1 MTSKELFER
10 DLTRKT
16 IQLEDVEETL
26 HSGETEDISSGYERI
41 CETIRDLENARDK
54 AVNAML
60 EEEVES
66 LESVKEWSQEQKQKI
81 NKFRDVR
88 RQLKE
93 KLASLEEKELQ
104 KRQRREQDQQK
115 FFMEEQAKMAREQLI
130 ETEAAKLRQLKLE
143 EEWMQKKLQMERESM
158 QQNREDDARKAQVV
172 KLQKYTITPFR
183 GDHKDWL
190 RFWNQFSVE
199 VDGSNIAEVSK
210 FNYHLELVEGKPK
223 DDVLGL
229 PHTSEGYE
237 EAKRILR
244 ITYGKDIKVR
254 KALVIELEGLKPITN
269 INQIKETHE
278 FYNKLARVVRTLAT
292 MKKLET
298 VQSHVYTLMDK
309 LGPVKEAMVQKDDNW
324 EEWDLEQLVE
334 NLRKY
339 VDRHPLPVED
349 FASLTRNSYRKQH
362 QETMHEWK
370 RRDKMLMA
378 NGYQRTFQR
387 SNGCVYCGKSNHR
400 STDCFKILD
409 VAHRRAI
416 LKKNSMCFNCTGLG
430 HVASKCKSRGCI
442 KCGGRHHTSLCDS
455 SPEDQRNKSEFNQST
470 EKGLTAMDESTT
482 LHASVVAKVNG
493 VNARI
498 MLDSGAGS
506 SYVCTSLLTQL
517 GIKPLKVEK
526 RAIEQMYG
534 TITKQVEIYPITVE
548 SNAVDGFTID
558 LNCINGEKEILT
570 YLPNPRISN
579 LKKRYNRLRRLTF
592 SDEGNQQERLPV
604 HIIFGAADYQRIK
617 TTEPPVLGP
626 DPNKDPGAEFTMLG
640 WALSGRALHS
650 SFEAEKTFFLKSTR
664 DEFEQMCSL
673 EVLGLVDTPDKRE
686 EFHKDFTDKLQRLED
701 GTYSTRLPWKE
712 DASSLPTNEALAMAR
727 LHSTTKRLEKLG
739 RLEEYHSVMKEQLQ
753 EGIIEP
759 APREPTGEVIHYIPH
774 HPVIRDNAES
784 TKMRIVYD
792 CSARQTLKE
801 PCLNDLLET
810 GPSLQPLIFDI
821 LLKNRLHKFCLTG
834 DVKKAFLQI
843 KINSKDRDAQPLF
856 WYTDLQQRH
865 EVPYR
870 FTRVIFGSAPSPYI
884 LGATLVKHLSQY
896 KKKYPE
902 TIKQLM
908 QNTYVDDVQCVADDE
923 KLLFSFKEEGTKIM
937 AEGGFTLHKWHSNIP
952 ALQSTVDDQQKML
965 EETYAKTSFGTS
977 GDETKI
983 LGIQWNK
990 STDTLEINLDKFLK
1004 KVDEGT
1010 VTKRKMLSAI
1020 NSVFDPLGIASPVMI
1035 TGKILYSIA
1044 CLKKL
1049 SWDEVAPEEIKTP
1062 WNKWVKSIRSC
1073 DSVIIPRSV
1082 AHGKDSDITI
1092 HGFSDASKSAI
1103 SVAVYVTLL
1112 DKEAVPDHHLLVAK
1126 SRIAPKDT
1134 TIPRL
1139 ELIGA
1144 HMLSRILDHVMKT
1157 LSGYSIRECH
1167 GWVDSTTVVHWMKD
1181 QGKWSQFVRNRIM
1194 AINAINNIHW
1204 HYVPTNENP
1213 SDLGSRGVDP
1223 GKLTDFWFKGPSW
1236 LNNRSS
1242 WPAQPEIHETS
1253 DAQKERIPRAEKQL
1267 LIKQM
1272 DQGTSYFGG
1281 MLTRYSYWKLIR
1293 ITAYVIRFV
1302 EHCCKRKKRNCLQ
1315 LTSEEA
1321 DEAEKL
1327 WIRKAQQS
1335 NNILTNTDL
1344 EKGDDGVLR
1353 YVGRIPNYKPI
1364 LLERN
1369 HPLVKSLIQACH
1381 LKTLHGGVAVTMS
1394 KVRERFW
1401 IQKLRFIV
1409 KKVLH
1414 NCNLC
1419 KRFRVKP
1426 LSNPSKSMLPD
1437 FRIELQEPFL
1447 VTGVDF
1453 AGPVRY
1459 RIAKGKIGKAYIALF
1474 TCTSTRAVYL
1484 KLCKDLTAPVFQRVL
1499 KEFVARRGCPK
1510 MIVSDNGRT
1519 FVATKKWLKTLRK
1532 SENLSSYI
1540 TEQGIQWRFNMSRA
1554 PWWGGFFERLVGIMK
1569 RSLSKVVGR
1578 STLNFE
1584 ELEEVLLDVEC
1595 VTNNRPLCYVGEE
1608 FEEPV
1613 ITPAIL
1619 LRGKPSSVL
1628 EQDIEQLEAN
1638 DNMTRRLLFIRRSK
1652 DQLRKRWMGEYLRAL
1667 EERQRKHN
1675 QKEITIPGVGAVVLL
1690 KEDTRNR
1697 AYWKLGRIVDYIRG
1711 LDGIVRGVKLKL
1723 GNGYVVERP
1732 LQLIC
1737 DLEVGGEVGGHTLN
1751 PEAPEI
1757 NPERPNLEEKQRR
1770 RAKIIARD
1778 QIKSVAVH
1786 EEDEH

>member
-1 MTSKELFER
+1 MTSKQLFER
-10 DLTRKT
+10 DLSRKS
-16 IQLEDVEETL
+16 IQLEDIEETL
-26 HSGETEDISSGYERI
+26 HSGEKEDISSGYERI
-41 CETIRDLENARDK
+41 CETIKDLDNARER
-54 AVNAML
+54 AVDTML
-60 EEEVES
+60 EEEEES
-66 LESVKEWSQEQKQKI
+66 LESVKEWSQEQKQQI
-81 NKFRDVR
+81 NKFRDMR

-104 KRQRREQDQQK
+104 KKQRREQDQQRI
-115 FFMEEQAKMAREQLI
+115 FMEEQAKLAREQLM
-130 ETEAAKLRQLKLE
+130 ETEKAKLRQLQLE
-143 EEWMQKKLQMERESM
+143 EEWMQKKLQMEREIM
-158 QQNREDDARKAQVV
+158 QQNKEDEARKNQAV

-210 FNYHLELVEGKPK
+210 FNYLIELVEGKPK
-223 DDVLGL
+223 DDILGL
-229 PHTSEGYE
+229 PHTQEGYE
-237 EAKRILR
+237 EAKRILQT
-244 ITYGKDIKVR
+244 TYGKDIKVR

-269 INQIKETHE
+269 ISQIRETHE

-309 LGPVKEAMVQKDDNW
+309 LGPVKEAMVQKDDDW
-324 EEWDLEQLVE
+324 EEWDLEQLVD

-339 VDRHPLPVED
+339 VDRHPLPMVN
-349 FASLTRNSYRKQH
+349 FTSPIHNVYRKQH
-362 QETMHEWK
+362 HETMPEWK
-370 RRDKMLMA
+370 RKDKMLLA
-378 NGYQRTFQR
+378 NAFQR
-387 SNGCVYCGKSNHR
+387 SSQKSNGCVYCGKCNHR

-430 HVASKCKSRGCI
+430 HVASKCKSRGCV

-455 SPEDQRNKSEFNQST
+455 SSEDQRNKSEFNPAM
-470 EKGLTAMDESTT
+470 EKGLTATDESTT
-482 LHASVVAKVNG
+482 LHASVVGKVNG
-493 VNARI
+493 VDARI

-517 GIKPLKVEK
+517 GLKPSKVEK

-548 SNAVDGFTID
+548 SNVVDGFTID
-558 LNCINGEKEILT
+558 LNCINGEKEFLT

-617 TTEPPVLGP
+617 STEPPVLGP

-640 WALSGRALHS
+640 WTLSGRALHS
-650 SFEAEKTFFLKSTR
+650 SPETEKTFFLKSTS

-673 EVLGLVDTPDKRE
+673 EALGLMDTPDNQE
-686 EFHKDFTDKLQRLED
+686 EFHKDFTNKLRQLED
-701 GTYSTRLPWKE
+701 GTYITRLPWKE
-712 DASSLPTNEALAMAR
+712 DASSLPTNKALAMAR
-727 LHSTTKRLEKLG
+727 LRSTTKKLESLG
-739 RLEEYHSVMKEQLQ
+739 RLKEYHSIMEEQLQ

-759 APREPTGEVIHYIPH
+759 APREQTGEVIHYIPH

-801 PCLNDLLET
+801 PYLNDLLET

-821 LLKNRLHKFCLTG
+821 LLKNRMHKFCLTG

-843 KINSKDRDAQPLF
+843 KVDSQDQDTQRLF
-856 WYTDLQQRH
+856 WYSDLQQRQV
-865 EVPYR
+865 VPYR

-884 LGATLVKHLSQY
+884 LGATLAKHLNQY
-896 KKKYPE
+896 KEKYPE
-902 TIKQLM
+902 TVKQLI
-908 QNTYVDDVQCVADDE
+908 QNTYVDDVQWVADDE
-923 KLLFSFKEEGTKIM
+923 KVLFRFKEESTMIM
-937 AEGGFTLHKWHSNIP
+937 AEGGFSLHKWHSNVP
-952 ALQSTVDDQQKML
+952 ALESAGDDHQKVL
-965 EETYAKTSFGTS
+965 EETYAKTSVGTK
-977 GDETKI
+977 GNETKI

-990 STDTLEINLDKFLK
+990 SMDTLEINFDKFLK
-1004 KVDEGT
+1004 TADEGT
-1010 VTKRKMLSAI
+1010 ITKRKMLSAI
-1020 NSVFDPLGIASPVMI
+1020 NSVFDPLGIISPVMI
-1035 TGKILYSIA
+1035 TGKILYSKV

-1049 SWDEVAPEEIKTP
+1049 PWDDAAPEEIEKP
-1062 WNKWVKSIRSC
+1062 WSKWVRSIRSC

-1082 AHGKDSDITI
+1082 AYGKDSDIII
-1092 HGFSDASKSAI
+1092 HGFSDASKSAV
-1103 SVAVYVTLL
+1103 SVAVYVTTF
-1112 DKEAVPDHHLLVAK
+1112 DEEAVPGQHLLVAK

-1144 HMLSRILDHVMKT
+1144 HMLSRMLDHAMKT
-1157 LSGYSIRECH
+1157 LSNYSVKECH
-1167 GWVDSTTVVHWMKD
+1167 GWVDSTTVLHWMKD
-1181 QGKWSQFVRNRIM
+1181 QGKWSQFVRNRIT

-1223 GKLTDFWFKGPSW
+1223 RKLKEFWFKGPTW
-1236 LNNRSS
+1236 LNNSSS
-1242 WPAQPEIHETS
+1242 WPTQPEIYETS
-1253 DAQKERIPRAEKQL
+1253 EAQKERIPRTEKQL
-1267 LIKQM
+1267 LIKPI
-1272 DQGTSYFGG
+1272 DQDTSGFER
-1281 MLTRYSYWKLIR
+1281 MLTKHSYWKLIR
-1293 ITAYVIRFV
+1293 ITAYVIRFA
-1302 EHCCKRKKRNCLQ
+1302 EHCRKRKKTNCLQ
-1315 LTSEEA
+1315 LTSQET

-1335 NNILTNTDL
+1335 NDLEKNIDL
-1344 EKGDDGVLR
+1344 EKGDDGILR

-1364 LLERN
+1364 FLERD
-1369 HPLVKSLIQACH
+1369 HPLVKLLIQAYH
-1381 LKTLHGGVAVTMS
+1381 LRTLHGGVSVTMS

-1401 IQKLRFIV
+1401 IQRLRSVV

-1426 LSNPSKSMLPD
+1426 LSNQSKAMLPD
-1437 FRIELQEPFL
+1437 FRAELKEPFL

-1459 RIAKGKIGKAYIALF
+1459 RIAKGKVGKAYIALF
-1474 TCTSTRAVYL
+1474 TCTSTRAVHL
-1484 KLCKDLTAPVFQRVL
+1484 KLCRDLTAPVFQRAL
-1499 KEFVARRGCPK
+1499 KEFVGRRGSPK
-1510 MIVSDNGRT
+1510 QMVSDNGRT
-1519 FVATKKWLKTLRK
+1519 FIATKKWLTTLRK
-1532 SENLSSYI
+1532 NEDLSNYI

-1584 ELEEVLLDVEC
+1584 ELEEVLLDVESAM
-1595 VTNNRPLCYVGEE
+1595 NNRPLCYLGEE
-1608 FEEPV
+1608 FEEQV
-1613 ITPAIL
+1613 ITPNIL
-1619 LRGKPSSVL
+1619 LRGRPSSVL
-1628 EQDIEQLEAN
+1628 EQDIEQLEV
-1638 DNMTRRLLFIRRSK
+1638 DDKLTRRLLFIRRSK

-1667 EERQRKHN
+1667 EGRQRKYD
-1675 QKEITIPGVGAVVLL
+1675 QKEINIPGVGAVVLL

-1697 AYWKLGRIVDYIRG
+1697 AYWRLGRIVNYICG
-1711 LDGIVRGVKLKL
+1711 PDGIVRGMKLKL
-1723 GNGYVVERP
+1723 GNGYIVERP

-1737 DLEVGGEVGGHTLN
+1737 DLEVGGESGGQRLN
-1751 PEAPEI
+1751 PEAPEFK
-1757 NPERPNLEEKQRR
+1757 PDKPEEKQQR
-1770 RAKIIARD
+1770 RAKVIARD
-1778 QIKSVAVH
+1778 QIKGVAVH
-1786 EEDEH
+1786 EDDEP